1 MARNE
6 IFGPISAVSRVPDY
20 DAALEAANDSELG
33 WSMCYVDLV
42 VERFSNP
49 RIIDT
54 TRRVAFDGSS
64 RHPGFII
71 PTIRDG
77 LLAGTP
83 VEGLA
88 LVSAIWARMCEGT
101 RENGSRIEPN
111 DPFWGDLNRTAN
123 EAKVTP
129 KAWLSQHQYYGNLA
143 LQTRFSD
150 AFEKWLGLIWD
161 KGVDAA
167 LDVYLA
173 G

>member
-1 MARNE
+1 
-6 IFGPISAVSRVPDY
+6 
-20 DAALEAANDSELG
+20 
-33 WSMCYVDLV
+33 
-42 VERFSNP
+42 
-49 RIIDT
+49 
-54 TRRVAFDGSS
+54 
-64 RHPGFII
+64 
-71 PTIRDG
+71 
-77 LLAGTP
+77 
-83 VEGLA
+83 
-88 LVSAIWARMCEGT
+88 MCEGT